1 VNLRSLSTLQIALGA
16 SIAVHAV
23 LLTVRFVDP
32 EGFNRVFKDTPLE
45 VILVNAKANE
55 RPEKAT
61 AIAQSSLAGGGEA
74 EKGRSTTPLPPSALS
89 EMGDAT
95 EEAQRRIEAMQE
107 QQTLLL
113 AQIKQAL
120 AALPP
125 PDPKQPSNNPEI
137 SAQEE
142 KRRQLIKLLGEIERR
157 INEENAR
164 PKKRYISPAT
174 REEVYAVYYDSL
186 RHKIEDKGTEN
197 FPEAAGRKLYGEL
210 TMIATPGRLAASA
223 TRCAAR
229 PTRSWSSRASS
240 SRATKRLRPSSPAAE
255 SARLTPISVWTPIAS
270 WATPWNTAS
279 RRGFTRALPSSR
291 IRSWCTA
298 SA

>member
-1 VNLRSLSTLQIALGA
+1 MRSLSTLQIALGA

-32 EGFNRVFKDTPLE
+32 QAFNRVFQDTPLE

-55 RPEKAT
+55 RVDKAA
-61 AIAQSSLAGGGEA
+61 AIAQSSLAGGGDA
-74 EKGRSTTPLPPSALS
+74 DKGRATTPLPPSALS
-89 EMGDAT
+89 ELGDAT

-125 PDPKQPSNNPEI
+125 PDPKQPSNNPDV
-137 SAQEE
+137 SAREE
-142 KRRQLIKLLGEIERR
+142 KRRQLIKLLAEIERR

-186 RHKIEDKGTEN
+186 RHRIEDKGTEN
-197 FPEAAGRKLYGEL
+197 FPEAAGKKLYGEL
-210 TMIATPGRLAASA
+210 TMIVTVNFDGRVIATEVVETSGSLTLDRRAQAIARNAGPFGRFSDAMRRKADQIVVV
-223 TRCAAR
+223 
-229 PTRSWSSRASS
+229 SRF
-240 SRATKRLRPSSPAAE
+240 K
-255 SARLTPISVWTPIAS
+255 
-270 WATPWNTAS
+270 
-279 RRGFTRALPSSR
+279 FTRDETLETKLTSR
-291 IRSWCTA
+291 
-298 SA
+298 